1 MGKVTG
7 FLEFQREPPKRRAAA
22 ERTRDFREFYEEWAE
37 PQVRSQGARCMNCA
51 LPFCHRGCPLGNLI
65 PNWNDMVYKGR
76 WKDALDALHATN
88 NFPEFTGRI
97 CPAPCEAS
105 CVLAINEEP
114 VTIEYIEK
122 AIVDRGFSEGWITP
136 EPPRE
141 RTDKRVAVVGSGP
154 AGLAAAQ
161 QLNRAGH
168 RVTVFERD
176 ESIGG
181 LLTLG
186 IPDFKLDKGVVRR
199 RVDVMAE
206 EGVVFR
212 TGSNVGVN
220 VPVSELQSEFDA
232 ICLTGGSTVA
242 RRLNVPGEELSG
254 VHLAMEFLTQQ
265 NRLNT
270 GQKAPPKQRI
280 SAEGKRV
287 VILGGGDTGS
297 DCLGTAHRQG
307 AEVVYQFEILPEP
320 PQSRRDGNPWPY
332 WPLILRSSHAH
343 EEGGLRDYSILT
355 KSFSGAE
362 GRVHK
367 LHGARIEW
375 GPPDESGRPTMNEVP
390 GSEFEIETEL
400 VLLALG
406 FIHPQ
411 HEGMLEQLG
420 VELDSRGNV
429 KTNDDRMTSVPGVF
443 AAGDMARGQSL
454 VVWAIAEGRQAAHCI
469 DKYLMGAT
477 SLPSVN
483 LKAWI

>member
-1 MGKVTG
+1 M
-7 FLEFQREPPKRRAAA
+7 EFQREPLRRRAAA
-22 ERTRDFREFYEEWAE
+22 ERIGDFREFYEEWAE
-37 PQVRSQGARCMNCA
+37 TQARNQGARCMNCA

-141 RTDKRVAVVGSGP
+141 RTDKQVAVVGSGP

-199 RVDVMAE
+199 RVEVMAE

-212 TGSNVGVN
+212 TGANVGVN

-242 RRLNVPGEELSG
+242 RRLNIPGEELSG

-265 NRLNT
+265 NRLST
-270 GQKAPPKQRI
+270 GQKAPSNERI

-320 PQSRRDGNPWPY
+320 PQGRRDNNPWPY

-343 EEGGLRDYSILT
+343 EEGGLRDFSILT

-420 VELDSRGNV
+420 VELDPRGNV

-483 LKAWI
+483 LKAWV